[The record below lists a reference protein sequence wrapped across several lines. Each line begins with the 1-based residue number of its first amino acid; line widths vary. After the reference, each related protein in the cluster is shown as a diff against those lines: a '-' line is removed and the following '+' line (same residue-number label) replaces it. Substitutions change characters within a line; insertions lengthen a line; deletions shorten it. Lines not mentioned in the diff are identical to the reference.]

1 MTPNGNGKFIT
12 TCTPLRIS
20 FAGGGTDLPEFYEK
34 GYGAVFSTAIDK
46 HLYVTLK
53 PLSPIYG
60 TNYRL
65 NYSQS
70 EQAQTIDDIENA
82 IARECLRLVEVEPP
96 IYIGTVAD
104 LPAFSGLGSSSSFA
118 VGLLHALHAY
128 RGERVSSGHIAEEA
142 AHVEIEVLKRPMGK
156 QDHFAAAFG
165 GLNYIRFRQDGGV
178 SIEPQN
184 IDARKVDKLFDNT
197 LLFWTGL
204 HRDSSEV
211 LTEQRRNVDD
221 RVAELETM
229 REQAMALRDV
239 VSNGFDL
246 HRFGALLDEGWQLKQ
261 KLASSIT
268 NDKITNWYNRAKE
281 AGAIG
286 GKLCGAGGGGFLLFV
301 AEPDRHDAIRNA
313 LSDLT
318 EVDIGYEPR
327 GSRVLVTVND

>member
-1 MTPNGNGKFIT
+1 MNTNGKFIT
-12 TCTPLRIS
+12 TRTPLRIS
-20 FAGGGTDLPEFYEK
+20 FAGGGTDFPEFYGK
-34 GYGAVFSTAIDK
+34 NYGAVFSTAIDK

-70 EQAQTIDDIENA
+70 EQADCIDDIENA

-118 VGLLHALHAY
+118 VGLLQALHAY

-184 IDARKVDKLFDNT
+184 ISTKKVSKLFDNMM
-197 LLFWTGL
+197 LFWTGL

-211 LTEQRRNVDD
+211 LTEQRENIND
-221 RVAELETM
+221 RTSELETM
-229 REQAMALRDV
+229 REQAMSLRDV
-239 VSNGFDL
+239 VSNEFCIKE
-246 HRFGALLDEGWQLKQ
+246 FGTLLDEGWALKQ
-261 KLASSIT
+261 RLASSIT
-268 NDKITNWYNRAKE
+268 NKRISGWYRKAKK

-301 AEPDRHDAIRNA
+301 AEPERHDGIREA
-313 LSDLT
+313 LSDLAQ
-318 EVDIGYEPR
+318 VDIGYEPR
-327 GSRVLVTVND
+327 GSSVLVTVDD

>member
-1 MTPNGNGKFIT
+1 MTPNGKFIT
-12 TCTPLRIS
+12 TRTPLRVS

-46 HLYVTLK
+46 HLYVTVK

-70 EQAQTIDDIENA
+70 EQADCIDDIENA
-82 IARECLRLVEVEPP
+82 IARECLRLVDVEPP

-128 RGERVSSGHIAEEA
+128 RGERISSGHIAEEA

-165 GLNYIRFRQDGGV
+165 GLNYIRFRNDGGV

-184 IDARKVDKLFDNT
+184 IDAGKVAKLFDNV

-211 LTEQRRNVDD
+211 LCEQRQNVDD
-221 RVAELETM
+221 RTDELEAM
-229 REQAMALRDV
+229 RDQAMSLRDV
-239 VSNGFDL
+239 VSNGFCIKQ
-246 HRFGALLDEGWQLKQ
+246 FGTLLDEGWALKQ

-268 NDKITNWYNRAKE
+268 NDRISGWYRRAKE

-301 AEPDRHDAIRNA
+301 AEQDRHDHIRDA

-318 EVDIGYEPR
+318 GVDIGYEPQ
-327 GSRVLVTVND
+327 GSSVLVTVAD

>member
-1 MTPNGNGKFIT
+1 MTPTGKYIT
-12 TCTPLRIS
+12 TCTPLRVS

-60 TNYRL
+60 VNYRL

-70 EQAQTIDDIENA
+70 EQAQCIDDIENA
-82 IARECLRLVEVEPP
+82 IARECLRLVEVEAP

-104 LPAFSGLGSSSSFA
+104 LPGYSGLGSSSSFA

-142 AHVEIEVLKRPMGK
+142 AHVEINVLKRPMGK

-165 GLNYIRFRQDGGV
+165 GLNYIRFRSDGGV
-178 SIEPQN
+178 SIEPQS
-184 IDARKVDKLFDNT
+184 IDAAKVDKLFDNV

-211 LTEQRRNVDD
+211 LTEQRLNIDD
-221 RVAELETM
+221 RTDELEAM
-229 REQAMALRDV
+229 REQAMSLRDV
-239 VSNGFDL
+239 VSNGFCID
-246 HRFGALLDEGWQLKQ
+246 RFGELLDEGWVLKQ
-261 KLASSIT
+261 RLASAIT
-268 NDKITNWYNRAKE
+268 NERITGWYQRAKK
-281 AGAIG
+281 AGAIS

-301 AEPDRHDAIRNA
+301 AEAARHDAIRAA

-327 GSRVLVTVND
+327 GSRVLITVND

>member
-70 EQAQTIDDIENA
+70 EQAQSIDDIENA

-184 IDARKVDKLFDNT
+184 IDATKVDRLFDNT

-211 LTEQRRNVDD
+211 LAEQRNNVDD

-268 NDKITNWYNRAKE
+268 NDKITGWYNRAKE

-301 AEPDRHDAIRNA
+301 AEPDRHDAIRSA

>member
-1 MTPNGNGKFIT
+1 MTPNGKYIT
-12 TCTPLRIS
+12 TCTPLRVS
-20 FAGGGTDLPEFYEK
+20 FAGGGTDLPEYYQK

-60 TNYRL
+60 INYRL

-70 EQAQTIDDIENA
+70 EQAQCIDDIANA
-82 IARECLRLVEVEPP
+82 IARECLRLVEVEAPL
-96 IYIGTVAD
+96 YIGTVAD
-104 LPAFSGLGSSSSFA
+104 LPAYSGLGSSSSFA

-142 AHVEIEVLKRPMGK
+142 AHVEIEVLRRPMGK

-165 GLNYIRFRQDGGV
+165 GLNYIRFRSDGGV

-184 IDARKVDKLFDNT
+184 INASKVDKLFDNI

-211 LTEQRRNVDD
+211 LTEQRQNVDD
-221 RVAELETM
+221 RTGELEAM
-229 REQAMALRDV
+229 REQAMSMRDV
-239 VSNGFDL
+239 VSNGFDI
-246 HRFGALLDEGWQLKQ
+246 HRFGALLDEGWALKQ
-261 KLASSIT
+261 RLASSIT
-268 NDKITNWYNRAKE
+268 NDRISNWYRLAKQ

-301 AEPDRHDAIRNA
+301 AEPSRQDAIRAA

>member
-1 MTPNGNGKFIT
+1 MTPNGKYIT
-12 TCTPLRIS
+12 TCTPLRVS
-20 FAGGGTDLPEFYEK
+20 FAGGGTDLPEYYEK

-60 TNYRL
+60 INYRL

-70 EQAQTIDDIENA
+70 EQAQCIDEIENA

-96 IYIGTVAD
+96 LYIGTVAD
-104 LPAFSGLGSSSSFA
+104 LPAYSGLGSSSSFA

-165 GLNYIRFRQDGGV
+165 GLNYIRFRNDGGV

-184 IDARKVDKLFDNT
+184 INASKVDKLFDNV

-211 LTEQRRNVDD
+211 LTEQRQNVDD
-221 RVAELETM
+221 RTGELEAM
-229 REQAMALRDV
+229 REQAMSMRDV
-239 VSNGFDL
+239 VCNGFDI
-246 HRFGALLDEGWQLKQ
+246 HKFGALLDEGWVLKQ
-261 KLASSIT
+261 RLASSIT
-268 NDKITNWYNRAKE
+268 NDRITNWYRRAKQ

-301 AEPDRHDAIRNA
+301 AEPSQHDAIRAA

>member
-1 MTPNGNGKFIT
+1 MIPNGKFIT

-70 EQAQTIDDIENA
+70 EQADEIDDIENA

-184 IDARKVDKLFDNT
+184 IDAQKVDKLFDNV

-211 LTEQRRNVDD
+211 LSEQRNNVEDT
-221 RVAELETM
+221 VHELEAM
-229 REQAMALRDV
+229 REQAMSLRDV

-246 HRFGALLDEGWQLKQ
+246 HKFGALLDEGWQLKQ
-261 KLASSIT
+261 KLASAIT
-268 NDKITNWYNRAKE
+268 NEKITNWYIRAKE

-301 AEPDRHDAIRNA
+301 AEQDRHDAIRNA